1 MKTGITIIGVT
12 LLITAL
18 AVPAFSWWPHWGG
31 GNHMMDFRGR
41 GPGYS
46 GSSDRGYSTITPEQ
60 RAQLEQLDRKFYDE
74 TANFRDKIWA
84 KSAELDALLNR
95 TNPDIEKARALQRE
109 IHDLRALLDQ
119 KKIDYDLEARKI
131 NISLDIRNVFRGAEN
146 GSGRRSRYN
155 RR

>member
-1 MKTGITIIGVT
+1 
-12 LLITAL
+12 
-18 AVPAFSWWPHWGG
+18 
-31 GNHMMDFRGR
+31 MMDFRGR

-46 GSSDRGYSTITPEQ
+46 GSSDRGYNTITPEQ

-109 IHDLRALLDQ
+109 IHDLRARLDQ
-119 KKIDYDLEARKI
+119 KKIDYELEARKI
-131 NISLDIRNVFRGAEN
+131 NPEPRLSYGRGR
-146 GSGRRSRYN
+146 GDGWPMRGRGPGACWN
-155 RR
+155 